1 MNIVQNQAKEFLEYS
16 LFEGYSYKTFIDKV
30 RGHIY
35 DYRKVSHKIIFIE
48 TLLITLKVEYDNHY
62 KVCTDKNECSQNKF
76 YENVLFFLQEDLEDL
91 EEKINPEDFT
101 SIEKKSINENLEKI
115 LTELNQIKLG
125 QALTY
130 DDLSKEFE
138 DLKDLYFLNKKHW
151 SQIFT
156 GKLTEMV
163 ASGVISEAYSKKII
177 DLISENYDKLLS

>member
-16 LFEGYSYKTFIDKV
+16 LFESYSYKTFIDKV

-76 YENVLFFLQEDLEDL
+76 FENVLFFLQEDLEDL
-91 EEKINPEDFT
+91 EEKISPEDFT

-163 ASGVISEAYSKKII
+163 SSGVISEAYSKKII

>member
-1 MNIVQNQAKEFLEYS
+1 MNIVQSQAKEFLEYS

-30 RGHIY
+30 RYRIN
-35 DYRKVSHKIIFIE
+35 DYRKVNHKIIFIE
-48 TLLITLKVEYDNHY
+48 TLLINIKVEYDNHY
-62 KVCTDKNECSQNKF
+62 KVCTDKDECSENKF

-91 EEKINPEDFT
+91 EEKISPEDFT
-101 SIEKKSINENLEKI
+101 KIETKSINKNLEQI
-115 LTELNQIKLG
+115 LNELNQIKIG

-151 SQIFT
+151 SQIFA

-163 ASGVISEAYSKKII
+163 ASGAISEAYSKKNI
-177 DLISENYDKLLS
+177 DLINENYDKLLS